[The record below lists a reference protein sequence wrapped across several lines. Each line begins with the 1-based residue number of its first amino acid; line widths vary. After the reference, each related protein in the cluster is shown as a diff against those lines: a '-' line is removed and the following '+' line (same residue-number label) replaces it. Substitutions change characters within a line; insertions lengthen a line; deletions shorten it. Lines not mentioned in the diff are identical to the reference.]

1 MSSKKAKKDAD
12 NLSAV
17 LNKIPEMFGP
27 HASIGE
33 RLHEI
38 IIETLRRISSHDCGM
53 ACPVTPRA
61 DQFWSSS
68 AWTNT

>member
-38 IIETLRRISSHDCGM
+38 IIETAPDLK
-53 ACPVTPRA
+53 P
-61 DQFWSSS
+61 
-68 AWTNT
+68 